1 MMFNKE
7 NAIDASKLHVDSF
20 KYQSTEDMPNEI
32 YEEWQEK
39 HMNAKLLSLQF
50 RNIGQ
55 SAEWQEMI
63 IIWADKL

>member
-1 MMFNKE
+1 
-7 NAIDASKLHVDSF
+7 
-20 KYQSTEDMPNEI
+20 MPNKI

-39 HMNAKLLSLQF
+39 HMNAKLFSLQF